1 MKTQSP
7 GALTLTAAAVLSVAL
22 LAGCEKKETTTVGS
36 PPGSTATTTTTTTV
50 APTPAANTAMNNAG
64 DATADAMITA
74 KVKTAYLADTDVKG
88 LQIDVDTKDGMVTLN
103 GNGNNAGNVDKAVS
117 IAKGID
123 GVKSVQNNLTAGGN
137 ATMAG
142 SAMDSTKDAAN
153 KTGTAM
159 ANAADKTGNAMSNAA
174 DKTGSMLGD
183 AAITAKVKTALL
195 ADPDVKGLKVDVDT
209 KDNVVTL
216 SGTLDN
222 RTFVDKAESIAK
234 GIDGVKSVNNKLA
247 AK

>member
-36 PPGSTATTTTTTTV
+36 PPGSTSTTTTTTV
-50 APTPAANTAMNNAG
+50 QPTPAANTAMNNAG
-64 DATADAMITA
+64 DATADAAITA

-88 LQIDVDTKDGMVTLN
+88 LQIDVDTKGGVVTLN

-137 ATMAG
+137 ATMAS
-142 SAMDSTKDAAN
+142 SAMDNTKDAAN
-153 KTGTAM
+153 KTGSAM
-159 ANAADKTGNAMSNAA
+159 STAADN
-174 DKTGSMLGD
+174 TGSMLGD
-183 AAITAKVKTALL
+183 AAITAKVKSALL

-209 KDNVVTL
+209 KDNIVTL

-222 RTFVDKAESIAK
+222 RGFADKAESIAK

>member
-50 APTPAANTAMNNAG
+50 APTPAANTAMNNVG
-64 DATADAMITA
+64 DATADAAITA

-88 LQIDVDTKDGMVTLN
+88 LQIDVDTKDGVVTLN
-103 GNGNNAGNVDKAVS
+103 GNGNNVGSVDKAVS
-117 IAKGID
+117 IAKAID

-142 SAMDSTKDAAN
+142 AAMDSTKDAAN
-153 KTGTAM
+153 
-159 ANAADKTGNAMSNAA
+159 KTGNAMSNAA

-183 AAITAKVKTALL
+183 AAITAKVKSALL

-209 KDNVVTL
+209 KDNIVTL

-222 RTFVDKAESIAK
+222 RSFADKAESIAK